1 MDDVTQ
7 VEEYEITEEGLEAVE
22 DSGEDQEEVAE
33 TASQSEVLTFIQ
45 TDMTQVFLIGFA
57 AGILIMA
64 TVFVVRVASRLFAR
78 IVRS

>member
-22 DSGEDQEEVAE
+22 DSGEDQEEVTE
-33 TASQSEVLTFIQ
+33 TASESEVLTFIQ
-45 TDMTQVFLIGFA
+45 TDMPQVFLLGFA
-57 AGILIMA
+57 AGLLIMA
-64 TVFVVRVASRLFAR
+64 TVFAVRVVSRLFAR

>member
-22 DSGEDQEEVAE
+22 DGGDDQEEVTE

-45 TDMTQVFLIGFA
+45 TDMPHVFLLGFA
-57 AGILIMA
+57 AGLLIMA
-64 TVFVVRVASRLFAR
+64 TVFVVRVVSRLFAR
-78 IVRS
+78 VVRS